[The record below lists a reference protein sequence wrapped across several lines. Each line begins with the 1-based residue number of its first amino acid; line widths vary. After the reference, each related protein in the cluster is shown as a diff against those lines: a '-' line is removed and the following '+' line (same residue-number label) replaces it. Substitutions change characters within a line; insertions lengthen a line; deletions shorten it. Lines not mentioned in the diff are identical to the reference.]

1 MRVKLEELLR
11 YNDIVIQCH
20 DKPDADTIVSG
31 FALLKYL
38 RQKGKDPKLVYTGP
52 QRVTRGSLHEMITK
66 FDIPLT
72 YLEWPEGEPEL
83 LVTVDC
89 RAGERNVTVLP
100 HQDVA
105 VIDHHTVKEEEVL
118 PPLSEVRTETEGYA
132 SCATVLWAMLKE
144 SGFPVEEDSQ
154 LPTLLYYGLYMDTQE
169 LKSARKMDK
178 EMLDSLICDMDIVTE
193 LQSVNLSLEEIGII
207 GRAYNSLHI
216 NHKHRFA
223 VAQAEPC
230 DPDILGIVG
239 DELMKVAGVD
249 VSAAYCMLEGDL
261 GLKVSVRCR
270 RKGHSAAELIN
281 WLVRS
286 MGNDGGGAPSKAAG
300 RLPKAF
306 LEEACAG
313 DAWDDL
319 SGAAGRMIYRML
331 SDYFEVPPQQIKTGE
346 YSPELITQLCGEP
359 PVLCRKKKMPV
370 GYVKATDLF
379 PEGEEI
385 LLRML
390 EGDAKKTVTP
400 ELYIMIG
407 VDGEIY
413 HNSEDKLRKN
423 YDLLDEPFHIESVS
437 PWQPK
442 IYRYT
447 DRAVKLLAPCARTC
461 VAKDGAL
468 IWASQLNRRM
478 KVLTKW
484 GEWHLGEAG
493 DWLASQDADRQ
504 DIYIIQRTI
513 FERTYEPA
521 ERHVPIP

>member
-1 MRVKLEELLR
+1 MKLEELLR

-20 DKPDADTIVSG
+20 DKPDADTIASG

-38 RQKGKDPKLVYTGP
+38 KQKGKEPKLVYTGS
-52 QRVTRGSLHEMITK
+52 QKVIRGSLHGMITK

-72 YLEWPEGEPEL
+72 YLEQPEGTPEL

-89 RAGERNVTVLP
+89 RAGERNVTALP
-100 HQDVA
+100 HQDLA
-105 VIDHHTVKEEEVL
+105 VIDHHTVKEEEIL
-118 PPLSEVRTETEGYA
+118 PPLCEVRTEAEGYA
-132 SCATVLWAMLKE
+132 SCSTVLWAMLKE
-144 SGFPVEEDSQ
+144 AGFPVEKDNQ

-169 LKSARKMDK
+169 LKSAQKMDK
-178 EMLDSLICDMDIVTE
+178 EMLDSLVYDVDIVTE
-193 LQSVNLSLEEIGII
+193 LQSTNLSLDEIGII

-216 NHKHRFA
+216 NHKHQFA

-230 DPDILGIVG
+230 DPDILGIVS

-249 VSAAYCMLEGDL
+249 VSAAYCMLEGDQD
-261 GLKVSVRCR
+261 LKISVRCR
-270 RKGHSAAELIN
+270 RKGHSAAELIH

-306 LEEACAG
+306 LEEACAKDG
-313 DAWDDL
+313 WDDL

-331 SDYFEVPPQQIKTGE
+331 SDYFETPPKQIKTGE
-346 YSPELITQLCGEP
+346 YTPDLVTQLCGEP
-359 PVLCRKKKMPV
+359 PVLYQKKKIPI

-379 PEGEEI
+379 PIGEDI

-407 VDGEIY
+407 VDAEIY
-413 HNSEDKLRKN
+413 HNSADKLQKN
-423 YDLLDEPFHIESVS
+423 YTLLDEPFHIDSTS
-437 PWQPK
+437 LWQPK

-447 DRAVKLLAPCARTC
+447 DREVKLLSPYAKTC
-461 VAKDGAL
+461 IAKDGVL
-468 IWASQLNRRM
+468 IWASQLNCRI

-493 DWLASQDADRQ
+493 DWLASRNADRQ
-504 DIYIIQRTI
+504 DIYIIQKTI

-521 ERHVPIP
+521 KTQV

>member
-1 MRVKLEELLR
+1 MRLEDLLS
-11 YNDIVIQCH
+11 YQDIVIQCH

-38 RQKGKDPKLVYTGP
+38 RQKGKSPQLVYTGP
-52 QRVTRGSLHEMITK
+52 QKVTRGSLHEMITR

-72 YLEWPEGEPEL
+72 YVERLEEAPEL
-83 LVTVDC
+83 LITVDC
-89 RAGERNVTVLP
+89 RAGERNVTALP
-100 HQDVA
+100 HRTLA
-105 VIDHHTVKEEEVL
+105 VIDHHTVKDGEVL
-118 PPLSEVRTETEGYA
+118 PALSEVRDEGEGYA
-132 SCATVLWAMLKE
+132 SCATVVWVMLKE
-144 SGFPVEEDSQ
+144 AGFPVEEDSQ

-178 EMLDSLICDMDIVTE
+178 EMLDSLICDVDIVTQ

-207 GRAYNSLHI
+207 GRAFNSLHV
-216 NHKHRFA
+216 NPRHRFA

-239 DELMKVAGVD
+239 DEMMKVAGVD
-249 VSAAYCMLEGDL
+249 VSAAYCMLEGDQ

-270 RKGHSAAELIN
+270 RKGHSAAELIA

-300 RLPKAF
+300 RMPKTF

-313 DAWDDL
+313 DDWDDL

-331 SDYFEVPPQQIKTGE
+331 TDYFEVPLKEFKTGE
-346 YSPELITQLCGEP
+346 YTPELAAQLCGEP
-359 PVLCRKKKMPV
+359 PVLCRKKKVPV

-400 ELYIMIG
+400 ELYIMVG

-413 HNSEDKLRKN
+413 HNSLDKLQKN
-423 YDLLDEPFHIESVS
+423 YDLMEEPFPVSGGS

-447 DRAVKLLAPCARTC
+447 DRAVKLLAPHAKTC

-468 IWASQLNRRM
+468 IWACQLSCRM

-484 GEWHLGEAG
+484 GEWHLGEVG
-493 DWLASQDADRQ
+493 DWLASQDTDRQ
-504 DIYIIQRTI
+504 DIYIIQKSI
-513 FERTYEPA
+513 FERTYERA
-521 ERHVPIP
+521 E